1 MLMSDLHQE
10 LAGKSDRRWLFAECE
25 FDETRLELRVHGAP
39 VELELKPLEVLRLL
53 LHRAEEVTSK
63 DEILG
68 SVWPGLT
75 VVEGS
80 LATAIY
86 KLRKALGDE
95 DSCIVKTVQRVGY
108 RMGVKVRSM
117 PIASS
122 VAKMPL
128 KLDEGACVPG
138 RDHWR
143 LVRAL
148 DAKDSGTVWLCRN
161 PKSQETRVFK
171 FANTDRRLKSLKREA
186 TIFRFLRKSLGKREQ
201 FVRVYE
207 WNFDTVPYFLES
219 EYGGQNLAEWAAS
232 ETGLA
237 RATRES
243 RVRLAAEI
251 SRAVADAHAAGVIH
265 ADLKPSNILISPGQ
279 DGDWNVKVCDFG
291 SALLLEPGQLSRMG
305 ITNFGFTRTTETAS
319 SMTGTVPYLA
329 PEVLFGQAPTA
340 VSDVYALGV
349 ILYQIVVGELRRP
362 LSPGWEAQI
371 DDPLLREDISEAAC
385 GDPVLRMKDA
395 ATLAGQLERLDE
407 RKVERSKLEEVRARE
422 SLAAHRRERLRAN
435 RPWMI
440 TAAAALI
447 LSILVVGFTVRRTNS
462 AGAPKVPVAMKGAVA
477 ILPFRNESQDST
489 LGYLSF
495 ALPEEIENQLSF
507 AHSLPIRPFSL
518 TSRFDSANRELTSI
532 GRDLQVAKVVTGS
545 YLRTGHS
552 LAITLEAFDVD
563 PSRLIWQRKISVPV
577 NELRTIQGQLAGLT
591 RTELAP
597 ALGATGMTNEGEAH
611 SLDEQAYESYLQ
623 SFAFP
628 SGPDGAN
635 KQGIA
640 LLEKSVGEA
649 PDFAP
654 AWQELAQREYYE
666 LRYADGGRAAE
677 QSWLNDLHRALDLDP
692 GNVAVSTSLI
702 VHQVESGHGSAA
714 LPMAFDLVRRRPDKS
729 HAHFALGYV
738 FRYAGL
744 LQEAA
749 KECDAGFAIDPF
761 GLRSCAVVF
770 IELGNYQRAED
781 YLHIDQ
787 RTEWTNA
794 ITIHLLVRQ
803 GRLSDAIQVEEPHI
817 AGWESFNLLAG
828 CLRHESPDQIAKL
841 AKRVKASSDP
851 ETNYFSAMHLAY
863 CGQERAALEMLRTAV
878 KGGYCSYPALD
889 SEPFFEGIRNEP
901 EFQVARQAGMD
912 CQRNFATRSSVQ
924 H

>member
-1 MLMSDLHQE
+1 MAISDLFQG
-10 LAGKSDRRWLFAECE
+10 LTDASDRLWRFAECE

-39 VELELKPLEVLRLL
+39 VELELKPLEVLRIL

-63 DEILG
+63 EELLE

-95 DSCIVKTVQRVGY
+95 DSTIVKTVQRVGY
-108 RMGVKVRSM
+108 RMGVKVRSA
-117 PIASS
+117 PIAPSI
-122 VAKMPL
+122 AGTPL

-138 RDHWR
+138 REHWR

-148 DAKDSGTVWLCRN
+148 DTKDNGTVWLCRN
-161 PKSQETRVFK
+161 PKTQDLRVFK
-171 FANTDRRLKSLKREA
+171 FANTDARLKSLKREA
-186 TIFRFLRKSLGKREQ
+186 TVFRFLRQSLGERKQ
-201 FVRVYE
+201 FVRVFE
-207 WNFDTVPYFLES
+207 WNFETPPYYLES
-219 EYGGQNLAEWAAS
+219 EYGGQNLTEWATSDA
-232 ETGLA
+232 GLA

-251 SRAVADAHAAGVIH
+251 SSAVADAHAAGVIH

-291 SALLLEPGQLSRMG
+291 SALLVEPGQLSRMG

-329 PEVLFGQAPTA
+329 PEVLSGQGPTA
-340 VSDVYALGV
+340 MSDVYALGV

-362 LSPGWEAQI
+362 VSPGWEAQI

-385 GDPVLRMKDA
+385 VDPVLRMKNA
-395 ATLAGQLERLDE
+395 STLAERLKRLDE
-407 RKVERSKLEEVRARE
+407 RRAERSKLEEAKARE
-422 SLAAHRRERLRAN
+422 SLATQRRERLRAS

-440 TAAAALI
+440 TAAAALV
-447 LSILVVGFTVRRTNS
+447 LAILVVGFTLRRTNS
-462 AGAPKVPVAMKGAVA
+462 LSSAKVSIATNGPVA
-477 ILPFRNESQDST
+477 ILPFRNEGQDST

-495 ALPEEIENQLSF
+495 ALPEEIENQLSL
-507 AHSLPIRPFSL
+507 AHSLSIRPFSL
-518 TSRFDSANRELTSI
+518 TIRFDSVNRDLTLI
-532 GRDLQVAKVVTGS
+532 GRDLQVAKIVTGS
-545 YLRTGHS
+545 YLRTGDS

-577 NELRTIQGQLAGLT
+577 SELRTIQGQLAGLT

-597 ALGATGMTNEGEAH
+597 ALGATGMTNEGESH

-628 SGPDGAN
+628 SGRDGAN

-640 LLEKSVGEA
+640 LLEKSVKEA

-666 LRYADGGRAAE
+666 FRYADGGKAAE
-677 QSWLNDLHRALDLDP
+677 QSWINDLHRVLDLDP
-692 GNVAVSTSLI
+692 GNVAASTSLI
-702 VHQVESGHGSAA
+702 VHQVESGHGADV
-714 LPMAFDLVRRRPDKS
+714 LPMASDLVRRKPDKS
-729 HAHFALGYV
+729 HARFALGYV

-744 LQEAA
+744 LQESA

-787 RTEWTNA
+787 RSEWSDA
-794 ITIHLLVRQ
+794 LTIHLLARQ
-803 GRLSDAIQVEEPHI
+803 GKLSDALQVKEPHI

-828 CLRHESPDQIAKL
+828 CLRHESPDQVAKL
-841 AKRVKASSDP
+841 ADRVKPSSDP

-863 CGQERAALEMLRTAV
+863 CGEQGAALEMLRRAID
-878 KGGYCSYPALD
+878 GGYCSYPALD
-889 SEPFFEGIRNEP
+889 SEPFFDNLRKKQ
-901 EFQVARQAGMD
+901 EFQSILQAGID
-912 CQRNFATRSSVQ
+912 CRRDFAARSNF
-924 H
+924 

>member
-1 MLMSDLHQE
+1 MHMSDLHQE
-10 LAGKSDRRWLFAECE
+10 FAGTSDRRWLFAECE
-25 FDETRLELRVHGAP
+25 FDETRLELRVRGAP
-39 VELELKPLEVLRLL
+39 VELELKPLEVLRIL

-63 DEILG
+63 EELLE

-75 VVEGS
+75 VVDGS

-95 DSCIVKTVQRVGY
+95 DSSIVKTVQRVGY

-122 VAKMPL
+122 AARTPL
-128 KLDEGACVPG
+128 KLDEGASVPG

-143 LVRAL
+143 LVVAL
-148 DAKDSGTVWLCRN
+148 DAKDTGTVWLCRN
-161 PKSQETRVFK
+161 PKTQETRVFK

-186 TIFRFLRKSLGKREQ
+186 TVFRFLRQSLGECEQ
-201 FVRVYE
+201 FVRVFE
-207 WNFDTVPYFLES
+207 WNFDTLPYFLES

-232 ETGLA
+232 EGGLA

-243 RVRLAAEI
+243 RVRLVAEI

-279 DGDWNVKVCDFG
+279 NGDWNVKVCDFG
-291 SALLLEPGQLSRMG
+291 SALLLEPGQLSRLG
-305 ITNFGFTRTTETAS
+305 ITNLGYTRTIEIAS
-319 SMTGTVPYLA
+319 TMTGTALYLA
-329 PEVLFGQAPTA
+329 PEVLSGQAPTA
-340 VSDVYALGV
+340 ASDVYALGV
-349 ILYQIVVGELRRP
+349 ILYQIVAGELRRP

-371 DDPLLREDISEAAC
+371 DDPLIREDISEAAC
-385 GDPVLRMKDA
+385 GDPELRMKDA
-395 ATLAGQLERLDE
+395 ATLAGRLKRLEQR
-407 RKVERSKLEEVRARE
+407 RVERAGLEEVRARE
-422 SLAAHRRERLRAN
+422 TLAAHRRERFRAS

-440 TAAAALI
+440 TAAAALT
-447 LSILVVGFTVRRTNS
+447 LSILIVGFTVRRTRFS
-462 AGAPKVPVAMKGAVA
+462 GSQREPVAIKGAVA
-477 ILPFRNESQDST
+477 ILPFRNDSQDST

-518 TSRFDSANRELTSI
+518 TSRFDSADRDLTSI
-532 GRDLQVAKVVTGS
+532 GRDLQVAKIVTGS
-545 YLRTGHS
+545 YLRAGDS
-552 LAITLEAFDVD
+552 LVITLEAFDVN
-563 PSRLIWQRKISVPV
+563 PSRLIWQRKTSVSV
-577 NELRTIQGQLAGLT
+577 SELRAIQGQLAGLM

-611 SLDEQAYESYLQ
+611 SLNEQAYEAYLH

-628 SGPDGAN
+628 SGPANAN

-640 LLEKSVGEA
+640 LLEKSVAEA

-666 LRYADGGRAAE
+666 LRYADGGKAAE
-677 QSWLNDLHRALDLDP
+677 QRWLNDLHRVLELDP

-702 VHQVESGHGSAA
+702 VHQVERGQSAAA
-714 LPMAFDLVRRRPDKS
+714 LPMARDLLRRRPDKS
-729 HAHFALGYV
+729 AAYFSLGYV

-744 LQEAA
+744 LQESA
-749 KECDAGFAIDPF
+749 KECDAGFSIDPF

-770 IELGNYQRAED
+770 IELGNYPRAED

-794 ITIHLLVRQ
+794 LSIHLLARQ
-803 GRLSDAIQVEEPHI
+803 GRLSDALQVEEPHI
-817 AGWESFNLLAG
+817 PGWESFNLLAG
-828 CLRHESPDQIAKL
+828 CLRHETSDQIAEL
-841 AKRVKASSDP
+841 AKQVKISSDP

-863 CGQERAALEMLRTAV
+863 CGQERVALEMLRTAV
-878 KGGYCSYPALD
+878 KGEYCSYPALD
-889 SEPFFEGIRNEP
+889 SEPFFASIRNQP
-901 EFQVARQAGMD
+901 EFQSIRQAGVA
-912 CQRNFATRSSVQ
+912 CQRDFAATSNAQ
-924 H
+924 N